1 MDHQIEYIDLSE
13 VRRLYRGGT
22 NIIDHLRRQLG
33 AQFNTEQLVETS
45 YDMQAWSYV
54 RIAED
59 NPDRIDPYRSE
70 LAQLLDQFIQPGDT
84 VADVGT
90 GEMTTLA
97 HVARQGYTK
106 VSNAYALDISLSRL
120 VVGKRYLRSQLD
132 TALAEKIQPVVSSL
146 FRLPFAANSVDV
158 VWTSHA
164 LEPNGSREQEAIAEL
179 ARVSRRHIVLFEPS
193 YERNTD
199 EGRQRMDRLGYIKD
213 LPGAVGRIPGLT
225 LEKVLRVEAT
235 ENQLNPTFAYILRKD
250 TAVHSQG
257 SGLRCPL
264 SHGSLEFKD
273 GYLYSRNSLLAYPV
287 IEGIPVLRVEKGIC
301 ASILDSDDFRPRPK
315 TEPVLTVVPSTRRE
329 RGT

>member
-1 MDHQIEYIDLSE
+1 MEYIDLSE
-13 VRRLYRGGT
+13 IRRLYRGGT

-33 AQFNTEQLVETS
+33 TQFNTEQLVETS
-45 YDMQAWSYV
+45 YDMQAGSYV
-54 RIAED
+54 RFAEGK
-59 NPDRIDPYRSE
+59 PDRIDPYRSE
-70 LAQLLDQFIQPGDT
+70 LAHLLDQFIRPGDT

-90 GEMTTLA
+90 GEITTLA

-179 ARVSRRHIVLFEPS
+179 ARVCRRHIVLFEPS